1 MKKDTATGDFFKFLK
16 CLKMG
21 KLLCVVV
28 IGGVVGVVVGGC
40 EPASC
45 KRLREVMCGA
55 CGAQSAACVK
65 LEEKT
70 DTEAACT
77 QTLGELNDLLERL
90 EKVSVAE
97 REARMQRM
105 CAGP

>member
-1 MKKDTATGDFFKFLK
+1 
-16 CLKMG
+16 MG
-21 KLLCVVV
+21 GLLCVL
-28 IGGVVGVVVGGC
+28 VVGMGGC

-45 KRLREVMCGA
+45 KRLREVMCEA

-97 REARMQRM
+97 KEARMQRM

>member
-1 MKKDTATGDFFKFLK
+1 MEKDTATRVFFKKGL
-16 CLKMG
+16 G
-21 KLLCVVV
+21 GLLCVL
-28 IGGVVGVVVGGC
+28 VVGVVVGGC

-45 KRLREVMCGA
+45 KRLREVICEA
-55 CGAQSAACVK
+55 CGAQSAACVR

-70 DTEAACT
+70 DSEEACT
-77 QTLGELNDLLERL
+77 QTLGELNDLLKRL